1 MTCSVVAKGY
11 SLQIWRT
18 ATDTVNRQLTRELW
32 RIAADIINKRTADK
46 GVMEDSCGCNEQADS

>member
-11 SLQIWRT
+11 SLQIWRI

-32 RIAADIINKRTADK
+32 RIATDTVKKLIADK
-46 GVMEDSCGCNEQADS
+46 GDMEDSHGYSEQTDS